1 MSDRFDHKLKH
12 TLESK
17 ADEAD
22 ASTDSFRRIE
32 LITGPG
38 NYSGRR
44 RHWSS
49 DDKAR
54 ILLESLQPGAN
65 VSDVARRNG
74 LSPQQLFGWRRE
86 VREAE
91 PVVSPVRKRGRPKKG
106 SSGTLGTG
114 TAPTHFAAIVIAPAA
129 TAATAPASPPPPP
142 PTGASSGTIEIT
154 IGDAV
159 VRVRGQV
166 DMALLTAVL
175 RAVRRAS

>member
-22 ASTDSFRRIE
+22 AITDRFRRIE
-32 LITGPG
+32 LITGT
-38 NYSGRR
+38 GRR

-49 DDKAR
+49 DEKAR

-91 PVVSPVRKRGRPKKG
+91 PAASSVRKRGRPKTVCDG
-106 SSGTLGTG
+106 APSVD
-114 TAPTHFAAIVIAPAA
+114 TAPARFAPIVIAPAA
-129 TAATAPASPPPPP
+129 PAPPPPP
-142 PTGASSGTIEIT
+142 PTGASAGTIEIA

-159 VRVRGQV
+159 VRVSGQV
-166 DMALLTAVL
+166 DMALLAAVL
-175 RAVRRAS
+175 RMVRRAS

>member
-1 MSDRFDHKLKH
+1 MSDRFDHRLKH

-32 LITGPG
+32 LLTGT
-38 NYSGRR
+38 GRR

-74 LSPQQLFGWRRE
+74 LSPQKLFGWRRE
-86 VREAE
+86 LREAE
-91 PVVSPVRKRGRPKKG
+91 PAASPERKRGRPKKVRG
-106 SSGTLGTG
+106 GAPGVNS
-114 TAPTHFAAIVIAPAA
+114 APTHFAPIVIAPAA
-129 TAATAPASPPPPP
+129 LPPQPPPLS
-142 PTGASSGTIEIT
+142 PTGTSPGLIEIM

-159 VRVRGQV
+159 VRISGQV
-166 DMALLTAVL
+166 DIAQLAAAL

>member
-1 MSDRFDHKLKH
+1 MSDRFDHRLEH

-22 ASTDSFRRIE
+22 AATDSFRRIE
-32 LITGPG
+32 LITGT
-38 NYSGRR
+38 GRR

-91 PVVSPVRKRGRPKKG
+91 PAASSVRNRGRPKKDRG
-106 SSGTLGTG
+106 GAPSVD
-114 TAPTHFAAIVIAPAA
+114 TASTHFAAVVIAPAA
-129 TAATAPASPPPPP
+129 PAPPPPPP
-142 PTGASSGTIEIT
+142 PTAASPGTIEIT

-159 VRVRGQV
+159 VRVSCQI
-166 DMALLTAVL
+166 DIAQLAAVL
-175 RAVRRAS
+175 RVVRRAS

>member
-32 LITGPG
+32 LITGT
-38 NYSGRR
+38 GRR

-49 DDKAR
+49 DNKAR

-86 VREAE
+86 VRDAE
-91 PVVSPVRKRGRPKKG
+91 PAASPVRKRGRPKKDRG
-106 SSGTLGTG
+106 CAPSVV
-114 TAPTHFAAIVIAPAA
+114 TAPTHFAPIVIAPAA
-129 TAATAPASPPPPP
+129 SSPPPPP
-142 PTGASSGTIEIT
+142 PTEASAGTIEIT

-159 VRVRGQV
+159 VRVSGQV
-166 DMALLTAVL
+166 DMALLAAVL
-175 RAVRRAS
+175 RVVRRAS

>member
-32 LITGPG
+32 LITGT
-38 NYSGRR
+38 GRR

-54 ILLESLQPGAN
+54 ILLESLEPGAN

-91 PVVSPVRKRGRPKKG
+91 PAVSPMRGRGRPKKVRDG
-106 SSGTLGTG
+106 ASCAA
-114 TAPTHFAAIVIAPAA
+114 TAPTHFAPIVIAPAA
-129 TAATAPASPPPPP
+129 PPAPP
-142 PTGASSGTIEIT
+142 PTEASVGTIEIT

-159 VRVRGQV
+159 VRVSGQV
-166 DMALLTAVL
+166 DMALLAAVL
-175 RAVRRAS
+175 RVVRIAS